1 MNRQQNQI
9 FGIGT
14 IGEYLAFCAEAVAEF
29 EAAQDNTLRAF
40 SAILALNHV
49 HDWLQ
54 YKLTTEQRHALSLTG
69 TKVGDPVKDVFESRN
84 ADIKLIRE
92 IANGF
97 KHLRLEHSTEKVDGY
112 GQGPYGIGP
121 YGASYLL
128 VDLGEN
134 LPSGER
140 WVVAL
145 DLCKL
150 VLDWWS
156 AELSKIST
164 NTEKYQND

>member
-1 MNRQQNQI
+1 MKRQQNQL

-14 IGEYLAFCAEAVAEF
+14 IGEYLAFCAEAVAECD
-29 EAAQDNTLRAF
+29 ARQGNILCAF

-97 KHLRLEHSTEKVDGY
+97 KHLRLEHATEKVGGF
-112 GQGPYGIGP
+112 GQGPYGVGP

-145 DLCKL
+145 DLCKR

-156 AELSKIST
+156 AELSKIPT
-164 NTEKYQND
+164 NTEKNQND